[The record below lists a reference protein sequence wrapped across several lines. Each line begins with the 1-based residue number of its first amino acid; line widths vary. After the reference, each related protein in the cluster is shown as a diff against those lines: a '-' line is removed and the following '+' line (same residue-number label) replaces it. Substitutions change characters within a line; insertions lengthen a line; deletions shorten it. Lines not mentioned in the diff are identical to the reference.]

1 MRPYVG
7 AGWYIAHITDRVV
20 ELRKESYAYRRL
32 TGVDGFVRCRGEPGL
47 DRQQLLQRA
56 VTQAVKSDEAL
67 AHLLAADVM
76 PTAKGVSKYRRQ
88 LQALA
93 HKFGTGQESQAIGVK
108 RA

>member
-7 AGWYIAHITDRVV
+7 GGWHIVHLSDRVV
-20 ELRKESYAYRRL
+20 ELRKDSYAYRRL
-32 TGVDGFVRCRGEPGL
+32 TGADGFVRCRGEPGL
-47 DRQQLLQRA
+47 DRDQLLHRA
-56 VTQAVKSDEAL
+56 VQQAHKSDEAL
-67 AHLLAADVM
+67 AHILAADVM
-76 PTAKGVSKYRRQ
+76 PTANGVSKYRRQ